1 MYHNQNTLVLKVGEV
16 QLSID
21 NLMALS
27 KLYNLSTDYILGL
40 EKGKK
45 DKTIKIW
52 EDIIDNKGV

>member
-1 MYHNQNTLVLKVGEV
+1 MYHNQDTLVLKVGEV

-21 NLMALS
+21 NLIALS